1 MPGERQLPAGSKDA
15 HPVVRLRLR
24 RPEQENRLRQIR
36 PARQG
41 RHLLIRQAIG
51 LMHHRQRITA
61 KRISGKYV
69 YLRESMAGHGDAPAL
84 ELKGLGTSTA
94 EDYRPPGALSPVTK
108 TRWQSGTMAGAH
120 SGPKTPQGSG
130 PEQKD
135 IQKTARRHR
144 THAGGCRP
152 QIGTHHAGLV
162 GHVLPVADKYD
173 ARADADQIGQGK
185 KMYPA
190 VPIKIGRAHV

>member
-1 MPGERQLPAGSKDA
+1 MPGERQLPTGGEDT
-15 HPVVRLRLR
+15 HPIVRPRLR

-69 YLRESMAGHGDAPAL
+69 YLGESMAGHGDAPAR

-108 TRWQSGTMAGAH
+108 ARWQSGTAAGFRLRTEGYSE
-120 SGPKTPQGSG
+120 SGPAP
-130 PEQKD
+130 PHP
-135 IQKTARRHR
+135 RRR
-144 THAGGCRP
+144 PPSPDRPPPCRP
-152 QIGTHHAGLV
+152 CGPRTSCCG
-162 GHVLPVADKYD
+162 
-173 ARADADQIGQGK
+173 
-185 KMYPA
+185 
-190 VPIKIGRAHV
+190 

>member
-1 MPGERQLPAGSKDA
+1 
-15 HPVVRLRLR
+15 
-24 RPEQENRLRQIR
+24 
-36 PARQG
+36 
-41 RHLLIRQAIG
+41 
-51 LMHHRQRITA
+51 MHHRQRITA

-69 YLRESMAGHGDAPAL
+69 YLGESMAGHWEAPAR
-84 ELKGLGTSTA
+84 ELKGHGTSTA

-108 TRWQSGTMAGAH
+108 ARWQSGTAAGPIA
-120 SGPKTPQGSG
+120 GEKLQGSG

-173 ARADADQIGQGK
+173 ARADADQIGQGEEV
-185 KMYPA
+185 YPA
-190 VPIKIGRAHV
+190 VSITLKKERRNIHHQHQ